1 MTCAAFLRPAHTFSA
16 QKSFFFQK
24 NLDNGKRAC
33 YNILRFA
40 AMAQSVEHI
49 IGNDEVT
56 SSILVSSSKSTCFCK
71 CFFCVCE
78 TALTFDKKEEE
89 NGSRPYK
96 MAETARTPQNTFLLP
111 PQKSSLSGAFFLL
124 FTLFLISALFCVSRL
139 DFLFDGIYQP
149 HGEKRA
155 QRADNRATE
164 HIRGIMH
171 ADIQPRQRNQHGK
184 HNCGNRNFLRRA

>member
-1 MTCAAFLRPAHTFSA
+1 MQAVGTAWCDALLTSIPHQSTSLTASPTGKPKARTNLVGTGVLDGPHQPY
-16 QKSFFFQK
+16 QKRGVEAPWSLQK
-24 NLDNGKRAC
+24 LHRYGC
-33 YNILRFA
+33 GRF
-40 AMAQSVEHI
+40 
-49 IGNDEVT
+49 
-56 SSILVSSSKSTCFCK
+56 
-71 CFFCVCE
+71 
-78 TALTFDKKEEE
+78 
-89 NGSRPYK
+89 GSRPYGIVG
-96 MAETARTPQNTFLLP
+96 TVYTPQGTFLLP